1 MNAECKY
8 IYIYVYRFEEAP
20 CNLQLQLQLQL
31 ATATCNLQLAA
42 CNLQLAACSCNL
54 WKLFFATCNCRAEI
68 ARVCVCDLLWACRI
82 RGVTIAASSTS
93 LKNLSQRQYWNCLC
107 LGSPARVACL
117 RLLKFRFPCGG
128 AGGNRNCI
136 YIYIYVYICVCVCV
150 CVCVCEFM

>member
-1 MNAECKY
+1 MY
-8 IYIYVYRFEEAP
+8 IDLRKRPATCNCNCS
-20 CNLQLQLQLQL
+20 CNLQLQL
-31 ATATCNLQLAA
+31 ATCSLLLAA
-42 CNLQLAACSCNL
+42 ATYGIF
-54 WKLFFATCNCRAEI
+54 FFATCNCRTEI

-82 RGVTIAASSTS
+82 RSVTVAASSTS

-136 YIYIYVYICVCVCV
+136 YIYIYVYICVYIYVLHRQQT
-150 CVCVCEFM
+150 